1 MAHQLRDTD
10 DHLIQKVAN
19 LQVSN
24 RQSKKGNKLVVL
36 VTYWKNSSEFV
47 AVTVAV

>member
-10 DHLIQKVAN
+10 DHLIQKVTN
-19 LQVSN
+19 SQSSK

-36 VTYWKNSSEFV
+36 VTFWKNSSEFV
-47 AVTVAV
+47 DVTVAV